1 MALAELLDLRF
12 GDAELRESINEF
24 LDAFRRYVHVG
35 AKRYLTLRHSRF
47 NHVPGDHG
55 QNAGAEA
62 AATLVRNQ
70 LLDVARVLEL
80 VGAFLCVANVRNRE
94 RHFAAGVRFYV
105 PGESLN
111 FRLSPGV

>member
-35 AKRYLTLRHSRF
+35 AKRYLALRHSRF

-55 QNAGAEA
+55 QNAGAK
-62 AATLVRNQ
+62 
-70 LLDVARVLEL
+70 
-80 VGAFLCVANVRNRE
+80 
-94 RHFAAGVRFYV
+94 AGVTA
-105 PGESLN
+105 PGTPDGIAARIAQMGL
-111 FRLSPGV
+111 